1 MMIGEEEFA
10 LMVSE
15 DIKNKADQMTKDL
28 LRSPENRERW
38 KKTLINIIKNVETRL
53 EGLNK
58 EAIVLR
64 STYPDFEADPA
75 ASIAKVI
82 EKSERFKFHAE
93 KKLAEV
99 DRMLFLEN
107 DDPDSKLSSFLKDA
121 ILMHKKLKLQYKRPV
136 DPADIGLWDA
146 IDGKWTF

>member
-146 IDGKWTF
+146 VDGKWTF

>member
-1 MMIGEEEFA
+1 MIGEEEFA

>member
-1 MMIGEEEFA
+1 MIGEEEFA

-64 STYPDFEADPA
+64 STYPDFESDPA

>member
-1 MMIGEEEFA
+1 MINEEEFA

>member
-1 MMIGEEEFA
+1 MIGEEEFA

-146 IDGKWTF
+146 VDGKWTF